1 MGRNA
6 RKVATV
12 AGIVVN
18 RSGKLKHCSILVSGD
33 RIWEL
38 REVGVAGNIIY
49 SVNAALVNQIH
60 QDLDL
65 SFKGQLYVTIL
76 SGTTGSL
83 NVLYE

>member
-18 RSGKLKHCSILVSGD
+18 RSGKLRHCSLKVSGD
-33 RIWEL
+33 RVWSF
-38 REVGVAGNIIY
+38 REVGVGGNIIY
-49 SVNAALVNQIH
+49 EVNAALTSQIH

-65 SFKGQLYVTIL
+65 TFKGELYVTVT
-76 SGTTGSL
+76 GTTGEC

>member
-6 RKVATV
+6 RKVATG

-33 RIWEL
+33 RVWSF
-38 REVGVAGNIIY
+38 REVGVGGNIIY
-49 SVNAALVNQIH
+49 EVNAALVNQIH

-65 SFKGQLYVTIL
+65 SFRDQLYVTIT
-76 SGTTGSL
+76 GTTGSC